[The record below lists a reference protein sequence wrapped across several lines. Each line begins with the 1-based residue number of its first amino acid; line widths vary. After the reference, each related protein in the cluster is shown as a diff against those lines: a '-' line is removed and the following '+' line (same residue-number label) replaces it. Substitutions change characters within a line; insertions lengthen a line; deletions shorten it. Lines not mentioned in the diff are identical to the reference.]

1 MRSGPY
7 GSESSAAATADRL
20 ERERLEHELGQL
32 PQLDLRGVA
41 GRLDRVL
48 VHRHVLRAGD
58 GEEVDPSERDG
69 LVDPV
74 LARALGVFALQLLHP
89 DAPAAGA
96 AAERV
101 VPVAG
106 HLDELAADAPQ
117 HLARRLVD
125 AVEAAERARVV
136 VRDAVSE
143 PLVRDDRARVEQ
155 LEQELGVVH
164 DLVRRPR
171 GAELRVLVP
180 ERVVGV
186 RVARQDAVE
195 LAAGD
200 RLDVLLGERAE
211 EPFLAGAAH
220 VVAGRLLRLEEDS
233 RRRRRLSGGCAR
245 APGCCAGCAGR
256 ATRSPPRTRGRRP
269 APCARP

>member
-7 GSESSAAATADRL
+7 GSESSPRRLRPRPARARATRARA
-20 ERERLEHELGQL
+20 RTSSRSSIS
-32 PQLDLRGVA
+32 PGVA

-48 VHRHVLRAGD
+48 VHGHVLRAGD
-58 GEEVDPSERDG
+58 GEEVDPAERDG

-101 VPVAG
+101 VAVAG

-136 VRDAVSE
+136 VRDAVVRAACQGTIAPPSSSSSRSSE
-143 PLVRDDRARVEQ
+143 WWTT
-155 LEQELGVVH
+155 
-164 DLVRRPR
+164 LVRR
-171 GAELRVLVP
+171 AT
-180 ERVVGV
+180 
-186 RVARQDAVE
+186 
-195 LAAGD
+195 
-200 RLDVLLGERAE
+200 
-211 EPFLAGAAH
+211 
-220 VVAGRLLRLEEDS
+220 GR
-233 RRRRRLSGGCAR
+233 R
-245 APGCCAGCAGR
+245 APG
-256 ATRSPPRTRGRRP
+256 TRS
-269 APCARP
+269 